1 MEDAQG
7 PEKGTGSSTRM
18 SEKPQT
24 CDYAKSLVQMIMSDY
39 FGRGQG
45 TRLLVL
51 GLKSGD
57 TEGQQAWSA
66 GS

>member
-24 CDYAKSLVQMIMSDY
+24 SDYAKSLVQMIMSETEAACLRKNQGLFQNL
-39 FGRGQG
+39 FG
-45 TRLLVL
+45 T
-51 GLKSGD
+51 S
-57 TEGQQAWSA
+57 
-66 GS
+66 